1 MALSPQDRARVARG
15 ERPEADA
22 EAQRRRGLDALT
34 DALGRQ
40 GGALASAGDAGAGD
54 AGAGDAEEANDAR
67 LLREVPPH
75 WG

>member
-40 GGALASAGDAGAGD
+40 GGALASAGDA
-54 AGAGDAEEANDAR
+54 EEANDGR

>member
-34 DALGRQ
+34 DVLGRQ
-40 GGALASAGDAGAGD
+40 GGALAS
-54 AGAGDAEEANDAR
+54 AGDAEEANDAR

>member
-1 MALSPQDRARVARG
+1 VALSPQDRARVARG

-54 AGAGDAEEANDAR
+54 AEEANDGR

>member
-34 DALGRQ
+34 DVLGRQ
-40 GGALASAGDAGAGD
+40 GGALASAGDAD
-54 AGAGDAEEANDAR
+54 AGDAEEANDAR